1 MKINPRNI
9 LLHFPHIPN
18 ITRLAPIYSILN
30 RQNTVYLGSGRLRN
44 DDKQI
49 HQNYLINNDPQ
60 NLQDLK
66 IILKNLKTTSQNPN
80 FNLGI
85 EIIQILL
92 SHQREEVVSLALGD
106 LFFIFNNRAIK
117 VLIIKELRIRAND
130 SNPNVRK
137 SAQYSLELIAEE
149 IHKFEAFEIIYGLFS
164 NVLLDLRY
172 NFRVKWKLKVNSFI
186 KNNHIN
192 KYLNS
197 LMDYF
202 TKETLVIL
210 DSPLNFLSLLIN
222 GKNIEHFPEDE
233 NHDNWLHYYSD
244 IINVEQNDDP
254 LNSLA
259 NIYAMTF
266 LENGHLRR
274 LTALLDDEDSHI
286 QMMGINGLIYAISTI
301 LCQNYDYT

>member
-9 LLHFPHIPN
+9 LPHFHLIPN

-30 RQNTVYLGSGRLRN
+30 RQYTVYLGSGRLRN
-44 DDKQI
+44 DEKQI
-49 HQNYLINNDPQ
+49 HQKYLISNDPQ
-60 NLQDLK
+60 NLEDLK
-66 IILKNLKTTSQNPN
+66 IILKNLTTTSQNPN

-92 SHQREEVVSLALGD
+92 SHQREEVIASALGN

-117 VLIIKELRIRAND
+117 TLIIKELRIRAND

-137 SAQYSLELIAEE
+137 SAHYSLELIAEE
-149 IHKFEAFEIIYGLFS
+149 IHKFEVFEIIYGLFS

-172 NFRVKWKLKVNSFI
+172 NFHVKWKLMVNSI
-186 KNNHIN
+186 VKNYHIN

-197 LMDYF
+197 V
-202 TKETLVIL
+202 TQETLVIL
-210 DSPLNFLSLLIN
+210 DSPLNFLSLFIN
-222 GKNIEHFPEDE
+222 GKKFEDVSEDE
-233 NHDNWLHYYSD
+233 NLDNWLHYYSD
-244 IINVEQNDDP
+244 IIKVEQNDDP
-254 LNSLA
+254 LDSLI

-274 LTALLDDEDSHI
+274 LTSLLDDEDSHVR
-286 QMMGINGLIYAISTI
+286 MMGINGLTYAISTL
-301 LCQNYDYT
+301 LCQNYDNT

>member
-222 GKNIEHFPEDE
+222 GKSIEYFPEDE

-244 IINVEQNDDP
+244 IINVEQNDNP

-274 LTALLDDEDSHI
+274 LTALLDDKDSHI
-286 QMMGINGLIYAISTI
+286 QMMGINGLIYAISTL